1 MKLNYYNKK
10 KKNRLIYFLIPL
22 IIISLIGTII
32 YFFYY
37 PGNKDKTS
45 ESSSQVDVQNYIIE
59 KETKYEYT
67 FTQYFVPVTN
77 LKNYRNNINIEEL
90 RNLKELYA
98 LQKDKLILTQIFE
111 KLNITLHL
119 TYFDNIEDFYNAI
132 RKNIDAIG
140 ILNIDDLDIRVK
152 ALSFENYFLF
162 DKEKKD
168 SEYRLSH
175 TEIKISPEKT
185 DNQTNY
191 SHSHSNILIHTG
203 SMIPG
208 RGVETFTRRLHNGD
222 YTKLFDG
229 TKNILSKADI
239 LTGTFEAP
247 VLGEGNGA
255 TCGSCVQFIG
265 NERFIDAVVFVG
277 YDYFS
282 LAANHIMDG
291 GVDGLKRTQE
301 LLYQNN
307 ILYNGAS
314 LVGRDDAAKPILIE
328 KNGLKLAFIA
338 FNDTPGRNQWADE
351 NTPGAANISDWIIDS
366 QGRTI
371 KYEPNVERIK
381 KYINDAK
388 SLNPDFV
395 IAVMHWGGR
404 EYVADALPYQKTLA
418 KLLIENGVDIILGD
432 HVHWVQE
439 IEFIGD
445 RPVFYGVGNYIFDQM
460 WSIETRQGI
469 FIELIFYKNKLK
481 NFRLH
486 PHQLYLY
493 DKGYPELLDEN
504 SKEYKQTLNRIF
516 SVSEN
521 I

>member
-1 MKLNYYNKK
+1 MKLNNYNKK
-10 KKNRLIYFLIPL
+10 RRNQFKYFLILL
-22 IIISLIGTII
+22 IIISLIGSLV

-37 PGNKDKTS
+37 S
-45 ESSSQVDVQNYIIE
+45 ESSRKLSQSNSEINVQNYITE
-59 KETKYEYT
+59 KETKYEYK

-77 LKNYRNNINIEEL
+77 LKNYKNNINIDEL
-90 RNLKELYA
+90 KNIKELYA
-98 LQKDKLILTQIFE
+98 LQKDKLALTQILE
-111 KLNITLHL
+111 KLNITLNL
-119 TYFDNIEDFYNAI
+119 KYLDNIEDFYNTI
-132 RKNIDAIG
+132 QRDKDAVG
-140 ILNIDDLDIRVK
+140 ILSLDELDIRVK
-152 ALSFENYFLF
+152 ALSFENHFLF
-162 DKEKKD
+162 DREKKGN
-168 SEYRLSH
+168 EYLLSYA
-175 TEIKISPEKT
+175 EIKISPEKT
-185 DNQTNY
+185 DDQTNY
-191 SHSHSNILIHTG
+191 SHSDLNILIHTG

-208 RGVETFTRRLHNGD
+208 RGVETFTRRIHNGD
-222 YTKLFDG
+222 YTRLFEG
-229 TKNILSKADI
+229 TKSILFKPDI

-247 VLGEGNGA
+247 VLGKGNGA

-265 NERFIDAVVFVG
+265 NEKFIDAVVSVG

-301 LLYQNN
+301 LLSQNN

-314 LVGRDDAAKPILIE
+314 LIGRDDAAKPVLIE
-328 KNGLKLAFIA
+328 KNGLKLVFIA

-371 KYEPNVERIK
+371 KYEPNIERIK
-381 KYINDAK
+381 KYIDNAK
-388 SLNPDFV
+388 ALNPDFV

-404 EYVADALPYQKTLA
+404 EYVAEALPYQRTLA

-432 HVHWVQE
+432 HVHWVQQ
-439 IEFIGD
+439 IEFID
-445 RPVFYGVGNYIFDQM
+445 DKPVFYGVGNYIFDQM

-469 FIELIFYKNKLK
+469 FIELIFYKNKLI

-504 SKEYKQTLNRIF
+504 SKEYRQTLERIF